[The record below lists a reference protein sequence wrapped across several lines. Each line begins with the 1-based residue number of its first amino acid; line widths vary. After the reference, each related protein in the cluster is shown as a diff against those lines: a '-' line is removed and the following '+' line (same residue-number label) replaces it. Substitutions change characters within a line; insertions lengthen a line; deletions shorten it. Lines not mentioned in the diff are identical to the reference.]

1 MKHELF
7 WDKLDYPKKSKHT
20 YRGLVVLDM
29 CCFFTTNTKALHVSL
44 AIYFLITFCRS
55 RQLALTSI
63 IWSYNLVLRSYHNS
77 FGGINKTGDYHKS
90 FNIYIVFQFENLLV
104 HQKYFLIRITALSVR

>member
-1 MKHELF
+1 MDMSLELNTN
-7 WDKLDYPKKSKHT
+7 KL
-20 YRGLVVLDM
+20 
-29 CCFFTTNTKALHVSL
+29 
-44 AIYFLITFCRS
+44 LIIAAWITWFMSFMS